1 MINKIKL
8 KMIILSV
15 YKIHNS
21 LYKILCKDMSIL
33 FIHTKTFKTLKY

>member
-1 MINKIKL
+1 MINTIKL

-21 LYKILCKDMSIL
+21 LYKILCKDVYI
-33 FIHTKTFKTLKY
+33 IYTHKDI